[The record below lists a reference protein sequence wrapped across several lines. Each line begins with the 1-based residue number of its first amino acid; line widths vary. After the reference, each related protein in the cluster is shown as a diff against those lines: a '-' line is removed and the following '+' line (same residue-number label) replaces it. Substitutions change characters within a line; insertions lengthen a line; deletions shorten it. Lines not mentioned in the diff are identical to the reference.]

1 MDIKIYKSELTDK
14 FIIRFDDITKSG
26 QEFGSIL
33 NLTQEEMRTL
43 NELITVELKEVD
55 DRTNKI

>member
-14 FIIRFDDITKSG
+14 FIIRFEEVTKSG
-26 QEFGSIL
+26 QGAGSIL
-33 NLTQEEMRTL
+33 DLTLEEMRTL
-43 NELITVELKEVD
+43 NELISTELKEVD